1 MGVKTGVTW
10 KGTYYVRPQAASAID
25 SSALSPVQLGSANK
39 VVIMAEMT
47 GLLEPKK
54 LTRIDSTLGNFLI
67 APAWEEA
74 RLAAS
79 LVFNPS
85 KGIPGASEVYLL
97 PVNPATK
104 AAKNLVSA
112 AAADVITLDSFMYG
126 LVANQIKVKVEAG
139 TNAGKKVTIGFQD
152 VSEIHDDLARPSF
165 TLLYTGAGATAS
177 VTIDVASGAGSHKL
191 TTTTET
197 GGVENL
203 TLDFDSYPTVQSL
216 IDALN
221 ASGVFTAVALTK
233 SAKTDLCLQLDAFTA
248 QSVKTTAATITSDL
262 QAIVDRL
269 NERSSYVAATRIAG
283 AGAVPANSAWAYLAG
298 GADGATTNDDW
309 VSAFNELK
317 TVDIDIIV
325 PLVSSASIHAL
336 GDAHCNFMSGPAGKS
351 ERRQVVGGAL
361 QSWTSEANRITAIGV
376 IKAEAAAL
384 NSDRTVHVGLG
395 SKHYDANGVSKL
407 YPAYITAVM
416 FAGIAGGASVVTP
429 LTRKYLNCLGLE
441 VELRN
446 TEIDDLLE
454 AHLAVPIKDL
464 VQGAGFVIS
473 RQLTTW
479 AQDADLYRVEF
490 SVGRGA
496 DYIAREVRNRH
507 ELIIGKPGTPG
518 IDQSIISITNAV
530 LEAAMR
536 DELIVSYDPKATVL
550 RADGVVRYIDY
561 SAQPVLPLNWI
572 MSTYHLLPTKFTVSL

>member
-25 SSALSPVQLGSANK
+25 SSALSPIQLGSANK

-67 APAWEEA
+67 APVWEEA

-104 AAKNLVSA
+104 AALNLASA
-112 AAADVITLDSFMYG
+112 AAESVITLDSYLYG
-126 LVANQIKVKVEAG
+126 LVANQIKAKVEAG
-139 TNAGKKVTIGFQD
+139 TNTGKKITIGFQD
-152 VSEIHDDLARPSF
+152 VSEIHDDVAKPSF
-165 TLLYTGAGATAS
+165 TLFYTGASETAT
-177 VTIDVASGAGSHKL
+177 VTINVATGAGNHKL
-191 TTTTET
+191 TTTTAT
-197 GGVENL
+197 GGAENL
-203 TLDFDSYPTVQSL
+203 SLDFDSYPTIQSL
-216 IDALN
+216 IDAIN
-221 ASGVFTAVALTK
+221 ASGFYTAVAVTK
-233 SAKTDLCLQLDAFTA
+233 SAKTDLSMQLDAFTD
-248 QSVKTTAATITSDL
+248 QTVKTVATITSDL

-269 NERSSYVAATRIAG
+269 NERSSYVSATRIAG
-283 AGAVPANSAWAYLAG
+283 AGAVPANSAWAYLAA

-317 TVDIDIIV
+317 AVDVDIIV
-325 PLVSSASIHAL
+325 PLSASASIHAL

-351 ERRQVVGGAL
+351 ERRQFVGGAL
-361 QSWTSEANRITAIGV
+361 QSWTSESNRIAAMGI

-395 SKHYDANGVSKL
+395 SKHFDANGVSKL

-416 FAGIAGGASVVTP
+416 YAGIAGGASVVTP

-441 VELRN
+441 AELRN

-530 LEAAMR
+530 LEAALR

>member
-25 SSALSPVQLGSANK
+25 SSALSPIQLGSANK

-54 LTRIDSTLGNFLI
+54 LTRIDSPLGNFLI

-104 AAKNLVSA
+104 AALNLASA
-112 AAADVITLDSFMYG
+112 AAESVITLDSYLYG
-126 LVANQIKVKVEAG
+126 LVANQIKAKVEAG
-139 TNAGKKVTIGFQD
+139 TNTGKKITIGFQD
-152 VSEIHDDLARPSF
+152 VSEIHDDVAKPSF
-165 TLLYTGAGATAS
+165 TLFYTGASETAT
-177 VTIDVASGAGSHKL
+177 VTINVATGAGNHKL
-191 TTTTET
+191 TTTTAT
-197 GGVENL
+197 GGAENL
-203 TLDFDSYPTVQSL
+203 SLDFDSYPTIQSL
-216 IDALN
+216 IDAIN
-221 ASGVFTAVALTK
+221 ASGFYTAVAVTK
-233 SAKTDLCLQLDAFTA
+233 SAKTDLSMQLDAFTD
-248 QSVKTTAATITSDL
+248 QTVKTVATITSDL

-269 NERSSYVAATRIAG
+269 NERSSYVSATRIAG
-283 AGAVPANSAWAYLAG
+283 AGAVPANSAWAYLAA

-317 TVDIDIIV
+317 AVDVDIIV
-325 PLVSSASIHAL
+325 PLSASASIHAL

-351 ERRQVVGGAL
+351 ERRQFVGGAL
-361 QSWTSEANRITAIGV
+361 QSWTSESNRIAAMGI

-395 SKHYDANGVSKL
+395 SKHFDANGVSKL

-416 FAGIAGGASVVTP
+416 YAGIAGGASVVTP

-441 VELRN
+441 AELRN

-561 SAQPVLPLNWI
+561 SAQPVLPISWI
-572 MSTYHLLPTKFTVSL
+572 FSTYHLLPTKFTVSL

>member
-25 SSALSPVQLGSANK
+25 SSALSPIQLGSANK

-104 AAKNLVSA
+104 AALNLASA
-112 AAADVITLDSFMYG
+112 AAESVITLDSYLYG
-126 LVANQIKVKVEAG
+126 LVANQIKAKVEAG
-139 TNAGKKVTIGFQD
+139 TNTGKKITIGFQD
-152 VSEIHDDLARPSF
+152 VSEIHDDVAKPSF
-165 TLLYTGAGATAS
+165 TLFYTGASETAT
-177 VTIDVASGAGSHKL
+177 VTINVATGAGNHKL
-191 TTTTET
+191 TTTTAT
-197 GGVENL
+197 GGAENL
-203 TLDFDSYPTVQSL
+203 SLDFDSYPTIQSL
-216 IDALN
+216 IDAIN
-221 ASGVFTAVALTK
+221 ASGFYTAVAVTK
-233 SAKTDLCLQLDAFTA
+233 SAKTDLSMQLDAFTD
-248 QSVKTTAATITSDL
+248 QTVKTVATITSDL

-269 NERSSYVAATRIAG
+269 NERSSYVSATRIAG
-283 AGAVPANSAWAYLAG
+283 AGAVPANSAWAYLAA

-317 TVDIDIIV
+317 AVDVDIIV
-325 PLVSSASIHAL
+325 PLSASASIHAL

-351 ERRQVVGGAL
+351 ERRQFVGGAL
-361 QSWTSEANRITAIGV
+361 QSWTSESNRIAAMGI

-395 SKHYDANGVSKL
+395 SKHFDANGVSKL

-416 FAGIAGGASVVTP
+416 YAGIAGGASVVTP

-441 VELRN
+441 AELRN

-530 LEAAMR
+530 LEAALR

>member
-25 SSALSPVQLGSANK
+25 SSALSPIQLGSANK

-104 AAKNLVSA
+104 AALNLASA
-112 AAADVITLDSFMYG
+112 AAESVITLDSYLYG
-126 LVANQIKVKVEAG
+126 LVANQIKAKVEAG
-139 TNAGKKVTIGFQD
+139 TNTGKKITIGFQD
-152 VSEIHDDLARPSF
+152 VSEIHDDVAKPSF
-165 TLLYTGAGATAS
+165 TLFYTGASETAT
-177 VTIDVASGAGSHKL
+177 VTINVATGAGNHKL
-191 TTTTET
+191 TTTTAT
-197 GGVENL
+197 GGAENL
-203 TLDFDSYPTVQSL
+203 SLDFDSYPTIQSL
-216 IDALN
+216 IDAIN
-221 ASGVFTAVALTK
+221 ASGFYTAVAVTK
-233 SAKTDLCLQLDAFTA
+233 SAKTDLSMQLDAFTD
-248 QSVKTTAATITSDL
+248 QTVKTVATITSDL

-269 NERSSYVAATRIAG
+269 NERSSYVSATRIAG
-283 AGAVPANSAWAYLAG
+283 AGAVPANSAWAYLAA

-317 TVDIDIIV
+317 AVDVDIIV
-325 PLVSSASIHAL
+325 PLSASASIHAL

-351 ERRQVVGGAL
+351 ERRQFVGGAL
-361 QSWTSEANRITAIGV
+361 QSWTSESNRIAAMGI

-395 SKHYDANGVSKL
+395 SKHFDANGVSKL

-416 FAGIAGGASVVTP
+416 YAGIAGGASVVTP

-441 VELRN
+441 AELRN

>member
-25 SSALSPVQLGSANK
+25 SSALSPIQLGSANK

-104 AAKNLVSA
+104 AALNLASA
-112 AAADVITLDSFMYG
+112 AAESVITLDSYLYG
-126 LVANQIKVKVEAG
+126 LVANQIKAKVEAG
-139 TNAGKKVTIGFQD
+139 TNTGKKITIGFQD
-152 VSEIHDDLARPSF
+152 VSEIHDDVAKPSF
-165 TLLYTGAGATAS
+165 TLFYTGASETAT
-177 VTIDVASGAGSHKL
+177 VTINVATGAGNHKL
-191 TTTTET
+191 TTTTAT
-197 GGVENL
+197 GGAENL
-203 TLDFDSYPTVQSL
+203 SLDFDSYPTIQSL
-216 IDALN
+216 IDAIN
-221 ASGVFTAVALTK
+221 ASGFYTAVAVTK
-233 SAKTDLCLQLDAFTA
+233 SAKTDLSMQLDAFTD
-248 QSVKTTAATITSDL
+248 QTVKTVATITSDL

-269 NERSSYVAATRIAG
+269 NERSSYVSATRIAG
-283 AGAVPANSAWAYLAG
+283 AGAVPANSAWAYLAA

-317 TVDIDIIV
+317 AVDVDIIV
-325 PLVSSASIHAL
+325 PLSASASIHAL

-351 ERRQVVGGAL
+351 ERRQFVGGAL
-361 QSWTSEANRITAIGV
+361 QSWTSESNRIAAMGI

-395 SKHYDANGVSKL
+395 SKHFDANGVSKL

-416 FAGIAGGASVVTP
+416 YAGIAGGASVVTP

-441 VELRN
+441 AELRN

-561 SAQPVLPLNWI
+561 SAAPVLPINHI
-572 MSTYHLLPTKFTVSL
+572 FSVFHLLPTKFTVSL

>member
-25 SSALSPVQLGSANK
+25 SSALSPIQLGSANK

-67 APAWEEA
+67 APVWEEA

-104 AAKNLVSA
+104 AALNLASA
-112 AAADVITLDSFMYG
+112 AAESVITLDSYLYG
-126 LVANQIKVKVEAG
+126 LVANQIKAKVEAG
-139 TNAGKKVTIGFQD
+139 TNTGKKITIGFQD
-152 VSEIHDDLARPSF
+152 VSEIHDDVAKPSF
-165 TLLYTGAGATAS
+165 TLFYTGASETAT
-177 VTIDVASGAGSHKL
+177 VTINVATGAGNHKL
-191 TTTTET
+191 TTTTAT
-197 GGVENL
+197 GGAENL
-203 TLDFDSYPTVQSL
+203 SLDFDSYPTIQSL
-216 IDALN
+216 IDAIN
-221 ASGVFTAVALTK
+221 ASGFYTAVAVTK
-233 SAKTDLCLQLDAFTA
+233 SAKTDLSMQLDAFTD
-248 QSVKTTAATITSDL
+248 QTVKTVATITSDL

-269 NERSSYVAATRIAG
+269 NERSSYVSATRIAG
-283 AGAVPANSAWAYLAG
+283 AGAVPANSAWAYLAA

-317 TVDIDIIV
+317 AVDVDIIV
-325 PLVSSASIHAL
+325 PLSASASIHAL

-351 ERRQVVGGAL
+351 ERRQFVGGAL
-361 QSWTSEANRITAIGV
+361 QSWTSESNRIAAMGI

-395 SKHYDANGVSKL
+395 SKHFDANGVSKL

-416 FAGIAGGASVVTP
+416 YAGIAGGASVVTP

-441 VELRN
+441 AELRN